1 MDEQSPHMHLI
12 FLPVVHTKD
21 KKGNILKKRNN
32 PIFHPWYLLL
42 WQYIQVL
49 LIGYILF
56 SIYQNLHNSLLQIH
70 IVYLQYYIQNHQ

>member
-42 WQYIQVL
+42 
-49 LIGYILF
+49 
-56 SIYQNLHNSLLQIH
+56 
-70 IVYLQYYIQNHQ
+70 